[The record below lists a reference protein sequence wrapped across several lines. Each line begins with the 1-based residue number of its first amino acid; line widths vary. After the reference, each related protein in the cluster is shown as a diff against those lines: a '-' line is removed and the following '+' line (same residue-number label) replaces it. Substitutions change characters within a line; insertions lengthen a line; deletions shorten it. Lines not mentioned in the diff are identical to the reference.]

1 MATRGYLAVAFA
13 ATLAFAACAT
23 SDDTNVTGTGGSSK
37 GGTTGSAGATGAAGN
52 GSGTAGTGGASSGS
66 AGTGTPGSAGTMGT
80 AGASA
85 TAGTSGSAGNNGTA
99 GAAGN
104 AGANGTAGVTGTAGG
119 GGTTGAAGNGA
130 AGRGGTTGA
139 GGNAGATGAAGRG
152 GTTGQ
157 GGSAGRGG
165 MAGSAAGAGGSTAG
179 RGGTTGTAGT
189 TGQGGQGNLP
199 PGVTSLFPPPN
210 GQNLCPDPP
219 LKITFSGTPTLGS
232 SGRFRVFTSGGSA
245 VATVDMAAST
255 VTETIGGMS
264 FAVSRPVYVD
274 GNTVSVTLPPKAL
287 SYGMTYYVNV
297 ESGAITANGGAFSI
311 TDTTTWRFTTMAA
324 APSNK
329 TALSVALDGS
339 GSFCSVQGAFD
350 LVPSGNTAATTIAV
364 GAGHYHEVIRLNGK
378 SAITLQ
384 GADRNGT
391 VISGTNNNNLNP
403 STKGRSLF
411 GVDSLNN
418 FTIRN
423 LTIQNLTPQ
432 GGSQAEALRM
442 EGCDKCVVRDATV
455 ISLQDTLLW
464 SGRIYASNVLIEG
477 NVDFIWGTGA
487 AYFANSEIRTL
498 GRKGYIVQSRNS
510 SGYGYVFVDCKLTAD
525 SGITGNILARID
537 AGAYPSSHV
546 AYINCQMSNAIDP
559 TGWLLTAGSATSS
572 LRFWEYK
579 SVDASGNAIN
589 VSSRLSGSRQLSD
602 SEAAMM
608 RDPTVVLNGW
618 QPPAN

>member
-1 MATRGYLAVAFA
+1 MGARRLTIVAAMALAVS
-13 ATLAFAACAT
+13 ACAS
-23 SDDTNVTGTGGSSK
+23 SDDMGGTGSGGAVTGGATGRAGSGGSAGSGGTAGSSGGGAGASGASGTTGLAGTTGAAGATGGAGA
-37 GGTTGSAGATGAAGN
+37 GGTTGSAGRGGASGAAGQGGQG
-52 GSGTAGTGGASSGS
+52 GST
-66 AGTGTPGSAGTMGT
+66 
-80 AGASA
+80 
-85 TAGTSGSAGNNGTA
+85 
-99 GAAGN
+99 
-104 AGANGTAGVTGTAGG
+104 
-119 GGTTGAAGNGA
+119 
-130 AGRGGTTGA
+130 AGRGGV
-139 GGNAGATGAAGRG
+139 GGNAGMTGQGGAAGAGRG

-157 GGSAGRGG
+157 GGQ
-165 MAGSAAGAGGSTAG
+165 AGSAAG
-179 RGGTTGTAGT
+179 RGGTAGQGGSAGSAGSAGA

-199 PGVTSLFPPPN
+199 GGVTSLFPPPN

-232 SGRFRVFTSGGSA
+232 AGRFRVFTSGGSA
-245 VATVDMAAST
+245 VATVDMAAAT

-287 SYGMTYYVNV
+287 AYGMTYYVNV
-297 ESGAITANGGAFSI
+297 EGGAITANGGAFSI

-324 APSNK
+324 APSNR
-329 TALSVALDGS
+329 TAISVALDGS

-350 LVPSGNTAATTIAV
+350 LVPASNTAATTITV
-364 GAGHYHEVIRLNGK
+364 GSGRYHEIIRLNAK

-384 GADRNGT
+384 GQDRNAT

-411 GVDSLNN
+411 GVDSASNIV
-418 FTIRN
+418 IRN

-464 SGRIYASNVLIEG
+464 SGRIYAANDLIEG

-487 AYFANSEIRTL
+487 AYFVNSEIRTL
-498 GRKGYIVQSRNS
+498 GRKGYIVQARNS
-510 SGYGYVFVDCKLTAD
+510 TGYGYVFVDSKLTAD

-537 AGAYPSSHV
+537 SGAYPSSHV
-546 AYINCQMSNAIDP
+546 AYINCQMTNAIAP
-559 TGWLLTAGSATSS
+559 EGWLLTAGSATSS

-589 VSSRLSGSRQLSD
+589 VSQRLAGSRQLSD

-608 RDPTVVLNGW
+608 RDPTVVLGGW
-618 QPPAN
+618 QPPTN

>member
-1 MATRGYLAVAFA
+1 LRARRLTILAVA
-13 ATLAFAACAT
+13 TLAISACAS
-23 SDDTNVTGTGGSSK
+23 SDDTGTPGTGGSSIGGTTGGAGK
-37 GGTTGSAGATGAAGN
+37 GGTTGSAGNGGAGTGGSS
-52 GSGTAGTGGASSGS
+52 SGTAGA
-66 AGTGTPGSAGTMGT
+66 GTPGNAGTNGGAGTVGGAGTRGNAGNGGTMGQ
-80 AGASA
+80 
-85 TAGTSGSAGNNGTA
+85 AGTT
-99 GAAGN
+99 
-104 AGANGTAGVTGTAGG
+104 
-119 GGTTGAAGNGA
+119 GA

-139 GGNAGATGAAGRG
+139 AGNAGTTGSAGRGGTTGSAGRG

-157 GGSAGRGG
+157 AGSGGQAGTVGSAGTT
-165 MAGSAAGAGGSTAG
+165 GAAG

-199 PGVTSLFPPPN
+199 GGVTSLFPPPN

-232 SGRFRVFTSGGSA
+232 TGRFRVFTSGGTA
-245 VATVDMAAST
+245 VATVDMAAAT

-274 GNTVSVTLPPKAL
+274 GNTVSVTLPPKVL

-297 ESGAITANGGAFSI
+297 ESGAITANGGPFSI

-324 APSNK
+324 APSNR
-329 TALSVALDGS
+329 TAIGVALDGS

-350 LVPSGNTAATTIAV
+350 LVPANNNTATTITV
-364 GAGHYHEVIRLNGK
+364 GSGRYHEVIRLNAK
-378 SAITLQ
+378 SSITLQ
-384 GADRNGT
+384 GQDRNGT

-411 GVDSLNN
+411 GVDGASNI
-418 FTIRN
+418 TIRN

-442 EGCDKCVVRDATV
+442 EGCNQCVVRDATV

-464 SGRIYASNVLIEG
+464 SGKIYAANVLIEG

-487 AYFANSEIRTL
+487 AYFVNSEIRTL
-498 GRKGYIVQSRNS
+498 GRKGYIVQARNTT
-510 SGYGYVFVDCKLTAD
+510 GYGYVFVDSKLTAD
-525 SGITGNILARID
+525 AGITGNILARID

-546 AYINCQMSNAIDP
+546 AYINCQMTNAIAP
-559 TGWLLTAGSATSS
+559 EGWLLTAGSATSS

-579 SVDASGNAIN
+579 SVDASGNPIN
-589 VSSRLSGSRQLSD
+589 VSARLAGSKQLSD

-608 RDPTVVLNGW
+608 RDPSVVLGGW
-618 QPPAN
+618 QPPTN

>member
-1 MATRGYLAVAFA
+1 MTIRLRIALIGV
-13 ATLAFAACAT
+13 ATLALSACAT
-23 SDDTNVTGTGGSSK
+23 SDENPAAGSGGHGGSTAGSM
-37 GGTTGSAGATGAAGN
+37 TGSAGSSGAAGNSGAAGSGDNSGSGGNGNVGSGGSTSGAAGASGAAGMGGSAGVAGQSGSAGAGAGGSGGAIGAAGRGGATGAAGQ
-52 GSGTAGTGGASSGS
+52 GGS
-66 AGTGTPGSAGTMGT
+66 AGAGRGGMG
-80 AGASA
+80 
-85 TAGTSGSAGNNGTA
+85 GTA
-99 GAAGN
+99 GAA
-104 AGANGTAGVTGTAGG
+104 
-119 GGTTGAAGNGA
+119 
-130 AGRGGTTGA
+130 GGTTGA
-139 GGNAGATGAAGRG
+139 GGVAGT
-152 GTTGQ
+152 
-157 GGSAGRGG
+157 GGSSSRG
-165 MAGSAAGAGGSTAG
+165 GAGGM
-179 RGGTTGTAGT
+179 AGT

-199 PGVTSLFPPPN
+199 AGVTSLFPPPN

>member
-1 MATRGYLAVAFA
+1 MHARRLTILAAVATFA
-13 ATLAFAACAT
+13 VSACAS
-23 SDDTNVTGTGGSSK
+23 SDDTGTPGTGGSST
-37 GGTTGSAGATGAAGN
+37 GGTSGAAGK
-52 GSGTAGTGGASSGS
+52 
-66 AGTGTPGSAGTMGT
+66 
-80 AGASA
+80 
-85 TAGTSGSAGNNGTA
+85 
-99 GAAGN
+99 
-104 AGANGTAGVTGTAGG
+104 
-119 GGTTGAAGNGA
+119 GGTTGAAGTGGSTSGAAGTGTPGNAGTNGGAGTGVSGTGGTTGNAGAGGTTGQAGTTGA

-139 GGNAGATGAAGRG
+139 AGSGGSGGTTGNAGRG
-152 GTTGQ
+152 GTTGAAGNA
-157 GGSAGRGG
+157 GGGGAGRGG
-165 MAGSAAGAGGSTAG
+165 TTGSAGQGGTVGSAGTTGTAG
-179 RGGTTGTAGT
+179 RGGTTGSAGT

-199 PGVTSLFPPPN
+199 GGVTSLFPPPN

-232 SGRFRVFTSGGSA
+232 TGRFRVFTSGGTA
-245 VATVDMAAST
+245 VATVDMAAAT

-264 FAVSRPVYVD
+264 FAVSRPVYID

-297 ESGAITANGGAFSI
+297 ESGAITANGSAFSI
-311 TDTTTWRFTTMAA
+311 TDTSTWRFTTMAA
-324 APSNK
+324 APSNR
-329 TALSVALDGS
+329 TAISVALDGS

-350 LVPSGNTAATTIAV
+350 LVPANNNTATTITV
-364 GAGHYHEVIRLNGK
+364 GSGRYHEVIRLNAK
-378 SAITLQ
+378 SSITLQ
-384 GADRNGT
+384 GQDRNGT

-411 GVDSLNN
+411 GVDSASNI
-418 FTIRN
+418 TIRN

-432 GGSQAEALRM
+432 GGSQAESLRM
-442 EGCDKCVVRDATV
+442 EGCNQCVVRDATI

-464 SGRIYASNVLIEG
+464 SGKIYAANVLIEG

-487 AYFANSEIRTL
+487 AYFVNSEIRTL
-498 GRKGYIVQSRNS
+498 GRKGYIVQARNTT
-510 SGYGYVFVDCKLTAD
+510 GYGYVFVDSKLTAD

-546 AYINCQMSNAIDP
+546 AYINCQMTNAIDP

-579 SVDASGNAIN
+579 SVDASGNPIN
-589 VSSRLSGSRQLSD
+589 TSQRVAGKQISD

-608 RDPTVVLNGW
+608 RDPSVVLGGW
-618 QPPAN
+618 QPPTN